1 MSSPL
6 LAHTNDT
13 MDVLDFWTK
22 CCLDAYWK
30 ELVKKTQEANFTG
43 ITETEETDDLPP
55 FEYVLHE

>member
-1 MSSPL
+1 
-6 LAHTNDT
+6 

-22 CCLDAYWK
+22 CSLDAYWK